1 MDIDALRRVC
11 LSFPGT
17 TEQIQ
22 WGSNLLFK
30 VGGKMF
36 AVTPT
41 EPAPVWL
48 SLKVTPE
55 QFAELT
61 ERPGIIP
68 APYLAR
74 ASWIAIESPT
84 IVPTPEVASLLR
96 GSYDLVVAKLPR
108 KIRDSL
114 SAQGASRPS
123 SKSKPESKLKTKAKP
138 TRKPKKTAKPTR
150 KSKRK

>member
-1 MDIDALRRVC
+1 MDIDALRRLC
-11 LSFPGT
+11 LSYPGT
-17 TEQIQ
+17 TEQVQ

-30 VGGKMF
+30 VCGKMF
-36 AVTPT
+36 AITSL

-55 QFAELT
+55 NFVELT

-84 IVPTPEVASLLR
+84 ILPTPELASLLH
-96 GSYDLVVAKLPR
+96 GSYELVVAKLSR
-108 KIRDSL
+108 KARESL
-114 SAQGASRPS
+114 SAKPAIRSSPKSRS
-123 SKSKPESKLKTKAKP
+123 KRKSKAKHKPKRKT
-138 TRKPKKTAKPTR
+138 KKTAKHPR
-150 KSKRK
+150 R

>member
-1 MDIDALRRVC
+1 MDIDALRRLC

-17 TEQIQ
+17 TEQVQ
-22 WGSNLLFK
+22 WGSDLLFK
-30 VGGKMF
+30 VCGKMF
-36 AVTPT
+36 AVTPL

-55 QFAELT
+55 NFVELT

-84 IVPTPEVASLLR
+84 ILPTPELASLLR
-96 GSYDLVVAKLPR
+96 GSYEIVVAKLSR
-108 KIRDSL
+108 KARESL
-114 SAQGASRPS
+114 SAKPATRSSPK
-123 SKSKPESKLKTKAKP
+123 SKSKGRAKAKH
-138 TRKPKKTAKPTR
+138 KPKKPAKHSR
-150 KSKRK
+150 R